1 MKTLILMLQFM
12 TRLPIPVEIE
22 VAPEDF
28 PRGTKYFPVVG
39 LVIGILNGLL
49 CLLLSMRLDRSMV
62 VILVVL
68 CNLLLTGALHLD
80 GLADTCD
87 GLFSARVKERMLEIM
102 RDSRI
107 GTNGAIAIF
116 FDLALKVVLLWQIKD
131 PYLVKGLLIAPVVS
145 RTMLIILILTCPPA
159 RAESGMGNLFVGKT
173 RWSDAM
179 IAFLVCL
186 AVMAAG
192 LGYQALPVIG
202 MNLLA
207 LWLYRRLVLGKIG
220 GMTGDTLGAM
230 NEVSEVVSFL
240 TLVIF

>member
-12 TRLPIPVEIE
+12 TRLPLPVKIE
-22 VAPEDF
+22 MAPEDF

-49 CLLLSMRLDRSMV
+49 CLLLSMRLDRSIV
-62 VILVVL
+62 VISVVL
-68 CNLLLTGALHLD
+68 FNVLLTGALHLD

-116 FDLALKVVLLWQIKD
+116 FDLALKMILLWQIKD
-131 PYLVKGLLIAPVVS
+131 PYLVKGLLIAPAVS
-145 RTMLIILILTCPPA
+145 RTMLIILVLTCPPA
-159 RAESGMGNLFVGKT
+159 RAESGMGNLFIGKT
-173 RWSDAM
+173 SWRDNAL
-179 IAFLVCL
+179 AFLFCL
-186 AVMAAG
+186 AVVVAG
-192 LGYQALPVIG
+192 LGYGALPVIG